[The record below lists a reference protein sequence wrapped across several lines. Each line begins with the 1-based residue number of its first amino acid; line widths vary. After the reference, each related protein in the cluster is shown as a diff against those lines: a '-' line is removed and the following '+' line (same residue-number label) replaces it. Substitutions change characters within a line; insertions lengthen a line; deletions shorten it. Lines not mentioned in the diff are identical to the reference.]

1 MYLQI
6 CLCRKVC
13 ACMDYGGDIP
23 QAKNK
28 TIEKDKYMLVH
39 TYICICVHWFSFPR
53 SNPVVGPQLSLMAG
67 LFPLSDYTIY
77 SILDMEEILLPHF
90 CLFLSPSKCQYY
102 VTFAAVSPLYIQYSV
117 LHDLLWWF
125 RPKQISG
132 NFFLFNFFA
141 QDAIDWL
148 GAGLN
153 SAEMVK

>member
-1 MYLQI
+1 
-6 CLCRKVC
+6 
-13 ACMDYGGDIP
+13 
-23 QAKNK
+23 
-28 TIEKDKYMLVH
+28 
-39 TYICICVHWFSFPR
+39 
-53 SNPVVGPQLSLMAG
+53 MAG

-77 SILDMEEILLPHF
+77 SILDMEEILLTHF